1 MHYLRI
7 FRITLW
13 GALAL
18 VFVLSGCSK
27 THETRLGNGLK
38 VVVQEDHR
46 SPVVVSQIWYKI
58 GGVDEPK
65 GITGVS
71 HVLEHMMFKGTKK
84 YPSGEFSRIIAEN
97 GGRENAFT
105 SRDYTAYFQT
115 LEKSRLPIAF
125 ELEADRMTN
134 LLLQEKE
141 FKKEIKVVMEER
153 RLRTEDKPEGKLYEK
168 FNATAYSKHPYGNPI
183 IGWMEDLRSL
193 TIEDVGKWYKR
204 WYAPNNA
211 TLVVVGD
218 VDPKEVFSLARKY
231 FGPVPA
237 QTITPTELP
246 AEPKQN
252 SKREVVV
259 KVPAKVPSVMIGFHV
274 PVHGFADKK
283 WEPYAL
289 DVLAGILDG
298 GKSARFSRELV
309 RTQRVASS
317 VGAGY
322 DSVARA
328 PSMFLLSG
336 TPAAGK
342 NIAELKTA
350 LLKQIERIKSK
361 PILDEELA
369 RVKAQVSASDV
380 YQRDSVF
387 YQGMKIGMLETSG
400 LNRRLIDKYVDR
412 INDVTV
418 KQIKSVAEKYLVESN
433 MTVAELKPLPFDP
446 KSRPRPA
453 ISGGRHGG

>member
-1 MHYLRI
+1 MHYLQINRI
-7 FRITLW
+7 VLL
-13 GALAL
+13 GALGL
-18 VFVLSGCSK
+18 IFILGGCSK
-27 THETRLGNGLK
+27 THEITLGNGLK
-38 VVVQEDHR
+38 VVVKEDHR
-46 SPVVVSQIWYKI
+46 SPVVVSQIWYRI
-58 GGVDEPK
+58 GGIDEPR

-115 LEKSRLPIAF
+115 LEKSRLAIAF

-141 FKKEIKVVMEER
+141 FRKEIKVVMEER

-168 FNATAYSKHPYGNPI
+168 FSAAAYTKHPYGNPI
-183 IGWMEDLRSL
+183 IGWMEDLQSL
-193 TIEDVGKWYKR
+193 SIEDVRKWYKR
-204 WYAPNNA
+204 WYAPGNA

-218 VDPKEVFSLARKY
+218 VNPKEVFALARKY
-231 FGPVPA
+231 FGPIPA
-237 QTITPTELP
+237 QTVVPTSLP
-246 AEPKQN
+246 DEPKQN
-252 SKREVVV
+252 AKREIVV
-259 KVPAKVPSVMIGFHV
+259 KIPAKVPSVMIGFHT
-274 PVHGFADKK
+274 PVFGFADNS

-309 RTQRVASS
+309 RTQRIASS
-317 VGAGY
+317 AGAGY
-322 DSVARA
+322 DAIARA
-328 PSMFLLSG
+328 PSMFMLSG
-336 TPAAGK
+336 TPVAGK
-342 NIAELKTA
+342 TVSQLKQA
-350 LLKQIERIKSK
+350 LLQQIERIKVE
-361 PILDEELA
+361 PISDNELA

-387 YQGMKIGMLETSG
+387 YQAMEIGMLEASG
-400 LNRRLIDKYVDR
+400 LNRNLISDYVDR
-412 INDVTV
+412 INAVTV
-418 KQIKSVAEKYLVESN
+418 KQIKQVANKYLIESN

-446 KSRPRPA
+446 GHRARPA

>member
-7 FRITLW
+7 NRIVLL

-18 VFVLSGCSK
+18 VLVLGGCSK
-27 THETRLGNGLK
+27 TRETRLDNGLK

-46 SPVVVSQIWYKI
+46 SPVVVSQIWYTI
-58 GGVDEPK
+58 GGMDEPK

-115 LEKSRLPIAF
+115 LEKSRLAIAF

-134 LLLQEKE
+134 LLLEDKE
-141 FKKEIKVVMEER
+141 FRKELKVVMEER

-168 FNATAYSKHPYGNPI
+168 FSAAAYTKHPYGNPI
-183 IGWMEDLRSL
+183 IGWMEDLKSL
-193 TIEDVGKWYKR
+193 TIEDVRKWYGR

-211 TLVVVGD
+211 TLVVAGD
-218 VDPKEVFSLARKY
+218 VDPDEVFALAKKY
-231 FGPVPA
+231 FGSIPAREVTPMSIPV
-237 QTITPTELP
+237 
-246 AEPKQN
+246 EPKQ
-252 SKREVVV
+252 KTRREIIV
-259 KVPAKVPSVMIGFHV
+259 KVPAKVPSIIIGFHT
-274 PVHGFADKK
+274 PVHGFTDEV

-298 GKSARFSRELV
+298 GKSARFSRDLV
-309 RTQRVASS
+309 RAQRIAASAS
-317 VGAGY
+317 AGY
-322 DSVARA
+322 DAIARA
-328 PSMFLLSG
+328 PSMFLVSG
-336 TPAAGK
+336 TPAPGK
-342 NIAELKTA
+342 NIAQLKKA
-350 LLKQIERIKSK
+350 LLQQIKRIKEE
-361 PILDEELA
+361 IITEEELD

-387 YQGMKIGMLETSG
+387 YQAMEIGILEASG
-400 LNRRLIDKYVDR
+400 LNRDLIDDYVDR
-412 INDVTV
+412 INAVTV
-418 KQIKSVAEKYLVESN
+418 KQIKKVARKYLLESN
-433 MTVAELKPLPFDP
+433 MTIAELKPLPFDQ
-446 KSRPRPA
+446 KRRPRPA
-453 ISGGRHGG
+453 VSGGRHGG

>member
-1 MHYLRI
+1 MYLLRI
-7 FRITLW
+7 DRIVLW

-18 VFVLSGCSK
+18 VFILGGCSK
-27 THETRLGNGLK
+27 TDEISLDNGLK

-58 GGVDEPK
+58 GGIDEPR

-71 HVLEHMMFKGTKK
+71 HVLEHMMFKGTAKH
-84 YPSGEFSRIIAEN
+84 PSGEFSRIIAEN

-115 LEKSRLPIAF
+115 LEKSRLAIAF

-134 LLLQEKE
+134 LLLEEKE

-168 FNATAYSKHPYGNPI
+168 FSATAYTRHPYGNPI
-183 IGWMEDLRSL
+183 IGWMEDLQSL
-193 TIEDVGKWYKR
+193 TTEDVRKWYKR

-218 VDPKEVFSLARKY
+218 VDPKEVFALAKKY
-231 FGPVPA
+231 FGSIPA
-237 QTITPTELP
+237 REITPTSLP
-246 AEPKQN
+246 NEPKQN
-252 SKREVVV
+252 AKREIVV
-259 KVPAKVPSVMIGFHV
+259 KIPAKVPSVIIGFHT
-274 PVHGFADKK
+274 PVHGFADKE

-309 RTQRVASS
+309 RTQHIAASA
-317 VGAGY
+317 GAGY
-322 DSVARA
+322 DAIARA
-328 PSMFLLSG
+328 PSMFLISG
-336 TPAAGK
+336 TPASGK
-342 NIAELKTA
+342 NIAQLKKA
-350 LLKQIERIKSK
+350 LLQQIERIKDG
-361 PILDEELA
+361 PISDVELA

-387 YQGMKIGMLETSG
+387 YQAMEIGMLEASG
-400 LNRRLIDKYVDR
+400 LNHSLIDDYVDH
-412 INDVTV
+412 INAVTV
-418 KQIKSVAEKYLVESN
+418 KQVKKVAQQYLVETN
-433 MTVAELKPLPFDP
+433 MTVAELKPLPFDQ
-446 KSRPRPA
+446 KRRPRPA
-453 ISGGRHGG
+453 VSGGRHGG

>member
-1 MHYLRI
+1 MNYLRLKNI
-7 FRITLW
+7 VQM

-18 VFVLSGCSK
+18 IFMLSGCSK
-27 THETRLGNGLK
+27 TQEIVLGNGLK
-38 VVVQEDHR
+38 VVVKEDHR

-84 YPSGEFSRIIAEN
+84 YPAGEFSRIIAEN

-115 LEKSRLPIAF
+115 LEKSRLAIAF

-134 LLLQEKE
+134 LILDEKE
-141 FKKEIKVVMEER
+141 FAKEIKVVMEER

-168 FNATAYSKHPYGNPI
+168 FNAAAYTKHPYGNPI
-183 IGWMEDLRSL
+183 IGWMQDLQSL
-193 TIEDVGKWYKR
+193 TVGDVRTWYKR

-218 VDPKEVFSLARKY
+218 VKPKQVFALARQY
-231 FGPVPA
+231 FGPIPA
-237 QTITPTELP
+237 KDIVTTKLIE
-246 AEPKQN
+246 EPKQN
-252 SKREVVV
+252 RPREIIV
-259 KVPAKVPSVMIGFHV
+259 KIPAKVPSVMIGFHT
-274 PVHGFADKK
+274 PVLGLADNK

-309 RTQRVASS
+309 RRQQIAASA
-317 VGAGY
+317 GAGY
-322 DSVARA
+322 DAIARA

-336 TPAAGK
+336 TPASGK
-342 NIAELKTA
+342 SVAQLKDA
-350 LLKQIERIKSK
+350 LLHQIELIITK
-361 PILDEELA
+361 PITDEELA
-369 RVKAQVSASDV
+369 RVKTQVSASDI

-387 YQGMKIGMLETSG
+387 YQAMEIGMLEASG
-400 LNRRLIDKYVDR
+400 LNRNLIESYVER
-412 INDVTV
+412 INAVTAKQV
-418 KQIKSVAEKYLVESN
+418 KKVAQKYLVQSN
-433 MTVAELKPLPFDP
+433 MTVAELKPLPFG
-446 KSRPRPA
+446 KKRRLS
-453 ISGGRHGG
+453 IGVTGGRHGG

>member
-1 MHYLRI
+1 MHYLKNHRI
-7 FRITLW
+7 VFL

-18 VFVLSGCSK
+18 VFILGGCSK
-27 THETRLGNGLK
+27 THETRLSNGLK

-58 GGVDEPK
+58 GGMDEPK

-134 LLLQEKE
+134 LLLDEKE

-168 FNATAYSKHPYGNPI
+168 FSSAAYTKHPYGNPI
-183 IGWMEDLRSL
+183 IGWMKDLQSL
-193 TIEDVGKWYKR
+193 TIEDVRKWYQR

-211 TLVVVGD
+211 TLVVAGD
-218 VDPKEVFSLARKY
+218 VDPKEVFALAEKH
-231 FGPVPA
+231 FGSIPA
-237 QTITPTELP
+237 
-246 AEPKQN
+246 
-252 SKREVVV
+252 REVKPMSLPDEPEQKSRRDIIV
-259 KVPAKVPSVMIGFHV
+259 KVPAKVPSVMIGFHT
-274 PVHGFADKK
+274 PVFGSADKS

-309 RTQRVASS
+309 RNQQIASS
-317 VGAGY
+317 AGAGY
-322 DSVARA
+322 DAIARA
-328 PSMFLLSG
+328 PSMFLING
-336 TPAAGK
+336 TPGPGK
-342 NIAELKTA
+342 TVAQLKKA
-350 LLKQIERIKSK
+350 LLQEIERIKTGEIS
-361 PILDEELA
+361 DEELA
-369 RVKAQVSASDV
+369 RVQAQVSASDV

-387 YQGMKIGMLETSG
+387 YQAMEIGMLETSG
-400 LNRRLIDKYVDR
+400 LNRQLIDDYVKR
-412 INDVTV
+412 INAVTA
-418 KQIKSVAEKYLVESN
+418 KQIKKVAKKYLIESN
-433 MTVAELKPLPFDP
+433 MTVAELKPLPFGQ
-446 KSRPRPA
+446 KRKQRPA
-453 ISGGRHGG
+453 VSGGRHGG

>member
-1 MHYLRI
+1 MHYLRSN
-7 FRITLW
+7 RIILL

-18 VFVLSGCSK
+18 VLVLGGCSK
-27 THETRLGNGLK
+27 THETRLSNGLK

-58 GGVDEPK
+58 GGMDEPK

-134 LLLQEKE
+134 LVLEEKE
-141 FKKEIKVVMEER
+141 FKKEINVVMEER

-168 FNATAYSKHPYGNPI
+168 FNAAAYTKHPYGNPI
-183 IGWMEDLRSL
+183 IGWMEDLQNL
-193 TIEDVGKWYKR
+193 TVEDARKWYQR

-211 TLVVVGD
+211 TLVVAGD
-218 VDPKEVFSLARKY
+218 VDPKEVFALAEKHFGSIPARK
-231 FGPVPA
+231 
-237 QTITPTELP
+237 ITPTSF
-246 AEPKQN
+246 ADEPKQK
-252 SKREVVV
+252 SKREIVV
-259 KVPAKVPSVMIGFHV
+259 KVPAKVPSVIIGFHT
-274 PVHGFADKK
+274 PVFGFANKS

-309 RTQRVASS
+309 RAKQIASS
-317 VGAGY
+317 AGAGY
-322 DSVARA
+322 DAIARA
-328 PSMFLLSG
+328 PSMFLVNG
-336 TPAAGK
+336 TPGQGK
-342 NIAELKTA
+342 TVAELKKA
-350 LLKQIERIKSK
+350 LLQEIERIKSGE
-361 PILDEELA
+361 ISDEELA

-387 YQGMKIGMLETSG
+387 YQAMEIGMLETSG
-400 LNRRLIDKYVDR
+400 LNRQLIDDYVKR
-412 INDVTV
+412 INAVTV
-418 KQIKSVAEKYLVESN
+418 KQIKKVARKYLIETN
-433 MTVAELKPLPFDP
+433 MTVAELKPLPFD
-446 KSRPRPA
+446 KKRKQRPSV
-453 ISGGRHGG
+453 SGGRHGS